1 MDRARPRPGGR
12 KRRPLGR
19 LFYWWTSLVAR
30 GPVPGT
36 PAPLALRERRD
47 RGPWARG
54 RTLGLL
60 ALALLSPALAAGA
73 GEACPA
79 DRVDAR
85 GEVRAVVDGDTL
97 VLADGRRIRLIG
109 VNAPELGRDGRPA
122 EPFASAARRALE
134 QLVGPGREV
143 ALRFDAERED
153 PHGRTLA
160 HVFLGDG
167 TNVQRELLSRGL
179 AASIVVPPNAWSW
192 ECYREAERGVR
203 AAGRGI
209 WGDARFR
216 ATEPARLPRAVEGF
230 WVVTGRVAR
239 VGEGRNA
246 WWLNLDGGFSVR
258 IERRDQG
265 SFPGLRPSALKGRQ
279 VEARGWV
286 SASPEER
293 WITVRHPA
301 MLTVREDAER

>member
-1 MDRARPRPGGR
+1 
-12 KRRPLGR
+12 
-19 LFYWWTSLVAR
+19 VA
-30 GPVPGT
+30 V
-36 PAPLALRERRD
+36 A
-47 RGPWARG
+47 
-54 RTLGLL
+54 LL
-60 ALALLSPALAAGA
+60 APVIAAGA
-73 GEACPA
+73 GETCAT
-79 DRVDAR
+79 DRIDAR
-85 GEVRAVVDGDTL
+85 GEVRSVADGDTL
-97 VLADGRRIRLIG
+97 VLADGRRIRLVG
-109 VNAPELGRDGRPA
+109 LNAPELGRDDRPA
-122 EPFASAARRALE
+122 EPFATAARRALE
-134 QLVGPGREV
+134 DLAGPGRRIG
-143 ALRFDAERED
+143 LRFDAERED

-160 HVFLGDG
+160 HVFLDDG

-179 AASIVVPPNAWSW
+179 AASIVVPPNAWNW

-230 WVVTGRVAR
+230 WIVSGRVTR

-258 IERRDQG
+258 IERRNLA
-265 SFPGLRPSALKGRQ
+265 SFPDLQPSALKGRR

-286 SASPEER
+286 SASPKER

-301 MLTVREDAER
+301 MLTVLEAGGR